1 MLAASSTLLAPGPAR
16 ADLIVSVESVTAN
29 AGSTSDALDITL
41 TNTGPSAV
49 TVGGFSFGVSVATTN
64 ITLTQANISTT
75 APYIF
80 DGNSLFGPMINT
92 FTGQSLIAS
101 DLFAISGSG
110 TTLGAGA
117 DVGLGHLLFDV
128 SQTASSGP
136 VTVSLASFPT
146 TSLSD
151 ASGHDIIINSLND
164 GTITIQSFTPVP
176 EPPALVLAI
185 TGISAIALYLWR
197 SGKAKR
203 DIPITGRRV
212 GGLGSFP

>member
-1 MLAASSTLLAPGPAR
+1 MPGPAR
-16 ADLIVSVESVTAN
+16 AGLIVSVESVTAN

-64 ITLTQANISTT
+64 ITFTQANTSTTT

-80 DGNSLFGPMINT
+80 DGLSLFGPVIST
-92 FTGQSLIAS
+92 STGQSLTAS
-101 DLFAISGSG
+101 DLFANIGSG
-110 TTLGAGA
+110 TTLGAGVE
-117 DVGLGHLLFDV
+117 VGLGHLLFDV

-151 ASGHDIIINSLND
+151 ASGNNIPINSLN
-164 GTITIQSFTPVP
+164 GGAITIQSVTAIP
-176 EPPALVLAI
+176 EPPSLVPAI
-185 TGISAIALYLWR
+185 TGISAIALFLWR
-197 SGKAKR
+197 S
-203 DIPITGRRV
+203 RRRTSRNSKDMHSNQS
-212 GGLGSFP
+212 GP

>member
-1 MLAASSTLLAPGPAR
+1 MKLRSVLLHFLYRLWLPLMLAASSTLLTGPAR
-16 ADLIVSVESVTAN
+16 AGLIVSVVSVTAN

-64 ITLTQANISTT
+64 ITLTQANISTA

-80 DGNSLFGPMINT
+80 DGNSLFGPVIST
-92 FTGQSLIAS
+92 STGQSLIAS

-110 TTLGAGA
+110 TTLGGA
-117 DVGLGHLLFDV
+117 EVGLGHLLFDV

-151 ASGHDIIINSLND
+151 ASAVTFS
-164 GTITIQSFTPVP
+164 
-176 EPPALVLAI
+176 
-185 TGISAIALYLWR
+185 
-197 SGKAKR
+197 
-203 DIPITGRRV
+203 
-212 GGLGSFP
+212 